1 MNYFK
6 LQPRFRCDVQREA
19 TVLLK
24 TTMMAPQEV
33 SLDAA
38 CTRYIRTGKNNILL
52 VTCSFAVRI
61 IQKKNLS
68 SRNNNPESLIK
79 LTQLAKLMSYDTDTD
94 ESKDWF
100 DGMCYVVIVWS
111 PLHFLVTQIL
121 EIAVYMLVK
130 LIKR

>member
-1 MNYFK
+1 M
-6 LQPRFRCDVQREA
+6 
-19 TVLLK
+19 
-24 TTMMAPQEV
+24 
-33 SLDAA
+33 
-38 CTRYIRTGKNNILL
+38 
-52 VTCSFAVRI
+52 CSFAVRI

-94 ESKDWF
+94 ESKHWF